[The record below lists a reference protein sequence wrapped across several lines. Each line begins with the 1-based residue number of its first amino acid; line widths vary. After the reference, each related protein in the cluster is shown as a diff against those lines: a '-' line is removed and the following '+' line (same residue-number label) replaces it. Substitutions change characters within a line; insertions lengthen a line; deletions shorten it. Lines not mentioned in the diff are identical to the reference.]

1 VKLAGREYESLLR
14 RLRRQAP
21 LRYPVRVVRRIDPDH
36 PDDDDGGC
44 DADPSSGGS

>member
-36 PDDDDGGC
+36 PDDDGG
-44 DADPSSGGS
+44 